1 LTSKLAAVRLRGMR
15 GGAFVLWGIAVLTMT
30 CGIARADPPP
40 LGAQVSTING
50 AVPGGVLAPL
60 QEVSTM
66 IDTTDADGQRLVV
79 FQGVRKPGTRAP
91 IHVHAYGGLTCVLSG
106 TMTDFVEGHES
117 MTFPAGTCYYMPPN
131 TPMAAANLG
140 TEDVRITDTF
150 NLPPDASIIT
160 VIEPGWSD
168 PHPDDAG

>member
-1 LTSKLAAVRLRGMR
+1 MR
-15 GGAFVLWGIAVLTMT
+15 GVAFVAGGVVALIGMTSGIAY
-30 CGIARADPPP
+30 AEPPES
-40 LGAQVSTING
+40 ASTING
-50 AVPGGVLAPL
+50 AVPIGVLAPL

-66 IDTTDADGQRLVV
+66 IDTIDADGQRLVV
-79 FQGVRKPGTRAP
+79 FGGVRKPGTRAP

-106 TMTDFVEGHES
+106 VMTDFVEGHAP

-150 NLPPDASIIT
+150 NLPPGAPTIN
-160 VIEPGWSD
+160 VIELGWTD
-168 PHPDDAG
+168 PNPTDAG